1 MILIDADILTYR
13 VGFACEGE
21 TVSVAVST
29 MDSYLADILVSSLI
43 LEFADD
49 YQLYL
54 TGSGNYRNEVAV
66 TAPYKENR
74 SGKAKPVHLDALREY
89 LVENWGATVTDGE
102 EADDAIAI
110 AATQLGEAAV
120 MVSIDKDFD
129 QIPGWH
135 YNFVK
140 HQLYKVSPEEA
151 TAAFYQQV
159 LKGDRI
165 DNIIGLK
172 GIGDVKAI
180 KMLKDCTTETEYYN
194 ACVAAY
200 VKHEKLSTEEAEA
213 RVLENARLL
222 WLRRKEEELWLPPVR
237 NEAEENRQ

>member
-13 VGFACEGE
+13 VGFSCEGE
-21 TVSVAVST
+21 TVPMAVST
-29 MDSYLADILVSSLI
+29 MDSYVADLLVSPFLT
-43 LEFADD
+43 EFADD

-74 SGKAKPVHLDALREY
+74 SGKARPVHLDALREH

-110 AATQLGEAAV
+110 AATQLKESAV
-120 MVSIDKDFD
+120 IVSIDKDFD
-129 QIPGWH
+129 QVPGWH

-140 HQLYKVSPEEA
+140 HKLYKVTPAQA

-172 GIGDVKAI
+172 GIGDVKAAKI
-180 KMLKDCTTETEYYN
+180 LQYCTTETEYYED
-194 ACVAAY
+194 CISAY
-200 VKHEKLSTEEAEA
+200 VQHEELNREQAKA

-222 WLRRKEEELWLPPVR
+222 WLRREEEELWEPPVKTK
-237 NEAEENRQ
+237 AEGNHQ